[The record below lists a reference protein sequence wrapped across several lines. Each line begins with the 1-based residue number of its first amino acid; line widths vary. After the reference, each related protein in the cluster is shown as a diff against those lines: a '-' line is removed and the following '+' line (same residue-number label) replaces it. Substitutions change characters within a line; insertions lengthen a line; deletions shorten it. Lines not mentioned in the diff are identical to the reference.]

1 MSPSYLPRA
10 RGDSIS
16 PRMTSSFR
24 TLVLAA
30 VAVACNNTPAE
41 PSPSQRPAGAAAA
54 DEGALAEPSA
64 KLLAPKDANEQ
75 APETFKVKFVTT
87 KGDFVVEAHRDWSPN
102 GVDRLYNLVKIGFF
116 TDIAFFRAVEGFM
129 VQFGIH
135 GHPQVAKAWQ
145 NANIQDEPVKE
156 GNKRARLTFAKTAL
170 PNTRSTQMFI
180 NYKDNTNLDKMGFS
194 AVGEVVEGMSVVD
207 SLNKEYGEA
216 PSAKQGEITRSGN
229 PYLRKTFPNLD
240 YIKSAELLK

>member
-1 MSPSYLPRA
+1 
-10 RGDSIS
+10 
-16 PRMTSSFR
+16 MTSSFR
-24 TLVLAA
+24 ALVLAA
-30 VAVACNNTPAE
+30 VSVACNNTPAE
-41 PSPSQRPAGAAAA
+41 PSPSQRPADAAAA
-54 DEGALAEPSA
+54 EDAAQAEPDA

-102 GVDRLYNLVKIGFF
+102 GADRLYNLVKIGFF

-135 GHPQVAKAWQ
+135 GNPKVAKAWQ

-156 GNKRARLTFAKTAL
+156 GNKRARLTFAKTGL

-180 NYKDNTNLDKMGFS
+180 NYGDNSRLDKMGFS
-194 AVGEVVEGMSVVD
+194 AVAEVVEGMSVVD
-207 SLNKEYGEA
+207 SLNKEYGER
-216 PSAKQGEITRSGN
+216 PSAQQGEITRNGN
-229 PYLRKTFPNLD
+229 AWLRKQYPNLD